1 MRLSKAELF
10 GTREVEL
17 AEFAGAL
24 SHPARIAIV
33 TMLMRA
39 DELCCGDIVEEL
51 PLAQATVSQ
60 HLKALEK
67 AGLLAVRPDGV
78 CMRYRLV
85 REKLQSFCH
94 AFQET
99 LGTTNH

>member
-10 GTREVEL
+10 GEREVGL
-17 AEFAGAL
+17 AEFAMAL

-33 TMLMRA
+33 TMLM
-39 DELCCGDIVEEL
+39 DGGELCCGDIVEGL

-85 REKLQSFCH
+85 RERLQSFCH